1 MKNLISFLFLLVFT
15 GIHAQQKIEIKGK
28 VIDKK
33 TKLPVA
39 SATVFVSVEKDST
52 MVDYT
57 ITSNSG
63 SFLLNIKKPASRFSV
78 NASFV
83 GYETISTYFDGTEKN
98 FDLGVLELNEAANE
112 LDEVVVKSGVPP
124 ILIKKDT
131 LEFNASSFKTGPDA
145 NVEALLKQLPGVE
158 IDEEGKITVNGK
170 EVNNILV
177 NGKPFFGKD
186 GKIATQNLPAEII
199 EKVQVTDTKTKSEEL
214 SGEAASSENKTIN
227 LTIDE
232 KNDKGQFGKITA
244 GYGSDE
250 RYESSLLYNRFN
262 GDQKVSVLAS
272 SNNINSIGFSMD
284 EIFDNMGGGRARS
297 VYYNDNGSFG
307 INNMNFG
314 GGEFGITQS
323 SLVGLNYQD
332 KWFKKVDNQASYFLS
347 NSETENDNRSS
358 RINFLPTG
366 TTISDSE
373 SRTRAFSNA
382 HNFSSEFEY
391 KIDSTATV
399 FFAPSLAKSLAKNYQ
414 TRSQVTRDEAGN
426 ILNDTQLQDNSRS
439 ENDRF
444 TGNLN
449 YNKRFKGKQMLNLD
463 AYFETNRRDNVTQT
477 ASATTFADRPDD
489 IRNQKQND
497 TNKSNTFNLNS
508 EFTAKLTDSTR
519 YAINIGY
526 EAQRLRT
533 ALQTLDF
540 DATSGDFTDLNAP
553 QSNDLRSITQKV
565 RSSVGLRWN
574 RKNFNFSSNLG
585 FDLVNF
591 ENQSNYLGIRT
602 DLNKNYVFPNA
613 SAYLSYNFSEKK
625 SLYFNYD
632 YDVQLPSAE
641 QILPIEN
648 LSNPLNTIRGN
659 GNLNPTY
666 QHNVYFSYNN
676 YDWAERAGFFTYS
689 GFDYITN
696 TIVSSTVF
704 DDSFKAVTT
713 FENVSDTYN
722 FYFGGNY
729 SKSYK
734 KEIRTFKWNVG
745 LNLRGDLSRGLTNAV
760 AFTSEGY
767 RITPRVNLTYSL
779 DKIIDII
786 PSYTYTYFVT
796 NYTNYIIENA
806 TNFLHRAQ
814 LQFTSYV
821 PKNVIGGIDLSYN
834 YNSNI
839 ADGFRKDFY
848 LMNVS
853 LGYEFWKKQLIAK
866 VKVYDLLDQ
875 NLNARRTITP
885 TAIIDSENTVL
896 RRYVMFSLTYNL
908 KSFGDKKEGGDMIII
923 H

>member
-33 TKLPVA
+33 TKLPIA
-39 SATVFVSVEKDST
+39 SATVFVSIEKDST

-83 GYETISTYFDGTEKN
+83 GYETISKYFDGTEKE
-98 FDLGVLELNEAANE
+98 FDLGVLELNEATNE
-112 LDEVVVKSGVPP
+112 LDEVVVKSGAPP

-227 LTIDE
+227 LTIAE
-232 KNDKGQFGKITA
+232 ENNKGQFGKVTG
-244 GYGSDE
+244 GYGSSE
-250 RYESSLLYNRFN
+250 RYESSLLYNRFK
-262 GDQKVSVLAS
+262 GDRKVSVLAS
-272 SNNINSIGFSMD
+272 SNNINSVGFSMN
-284 EIFDNMGGGRARS
+284 EIFDNMGGGRSRS
-297 VYYNDNGSFG
+297 IYYNDNGSFG
-307 INNMNFG
+307 INNLRFG
-314 GGEFGITQS
+314 GNDTGITQS
-323 SLVGLNYQD
+323 SMVGVNYQD
-332 KWFKKVDNQASYFLS
+332 KWLKKIDNQASYFLS
-347 NSETENDNRSS
+347 NSETRNDNRNNTV
-358 RINFLPTG
+358 NFLPTG
-366 TTISDSE
+366 TTLSE
-373 SRTRAFSNA
+373 STGRTRAFSNG

-391 KIDSTATV
+391 KIDSTSRV
-399 FFAPSLAKSLAKNYQ
+399 FFAPSLAKSLAKNYSNRNQ
-414 TRSQVTRDEAGN
+414 ITRNEAGDV
-426 ILNDTQLQDNSRS
+426 LNSSEFDNDSRTENDQFTGNFTYYKSFKRKQGLTIDAGLDNSRI
-439 ENDRF
+439 N
-444 TGNLN
+444 NL
-449 YNKRFKGKQMLNLD
+449 
-463 AYFETNRRDNVTQT
+463 TQT
-477 ASATTFADRPDD
+477 ASSTLFADRPDD
-489 IRNQKQND
+489 IRNQRQFDNSKIN
-497 TNKSNTFNLNS
+497 NFNIQS
-508 EFTAKLTDSTR
+508 EFNAKLTDSTR
-519 YAINIGY
+519 YVVAVRY
-526 EAQRLRT
+526 ELLDSKSD
-533 ALQTLDF
+533 LQTFDF
-540 DATSGDFTDLNAP
+540 NAGSGNFDNLNAA
-553 QSNDLRSITQKV
+553 QSNVIRSNTQKIQP
-565 RSSVGLRWN
+565 STGIRWN
-574 RKNFNFSSNLG
+574 TSKIDFSANVG
-585 FDLVNF
+585 AEFVNF
-591 ENQSNYLGIRT
+591 ENNSDYLGINT
-602 DLNKNYVFPNA
+602 ELNKKYVFPNA
-613 SAYLSYNFSEKK
+613 SAYLSYQMSDKK
-625 SLYFNYD
+625 SLYLNYD
-632 YDVQLPSAE
+632 YDVQLPQAQ
-641 QILPIEN
+641 QILPVEN
-648 LSNPLNTIRGN
+648 LSDPLNTFIGN
-659 GNLNPTY
+659 SALNPTY
-666 QHNVYFSYNN
+666 QHSVYVSFNN
-676 YDWAERAGFFTYS
+676 YDWAERAGIFTYGGINYS
-689 GFDYITN
+689 TN
-696 TIVSSTVF
+696 SIVSSTVF

-713 FENVSDTYN
+713 YENVGDTYQ
-722 FYFGGNY
+722 YYLGGNY

-734 KEIRTFKWNVG
+734 KGTRTFKWTTAMSMSGNF
-745 LNLRGDLSRGLTNAV
+745 SRGLTNAV
-760 AFTSEGY
+760 DFTSESY
-767 RITPRVNLTYSL
+767 RIAPRVNLSYAI
-779 DKIIDII
+779 DKVIDIA
-786 PSYTYTYFVT
+786 PSYTYTLFLN
-796 NYTNYIIENA
+796 NYTNYIIDKAN
-806 TNFLHRAQ
+806 NFTHRGQ